1 MPRTFLLP
9 DNIPSSSETSPD
21 HWMRH
26 WRQPGGEIVHGG
38 APAHERA
45 LAQRLQDA
53 GQSRIVAE
61 GRRILDVASLCERR
75 LDLSVAAAVF
85 VVSLSGA
92 DKTAADFDRRAD
104 DLWFAPLAFRAI
116 VALPQELPAPL
127 RAMFVRAAADWRAR
141 VVTLDRA
148 AQPQDGRPWT
158 RGEAL
163 LAEARAAVRA
173 PRRQLPPS
181 LQPIRFEAILP

>member
-1 MPRTFLLP
+1 MTRTFLLP

-38 APAHERA
+38 APARERA
-45 LAQRLQDA
+45 LAQKLHDA

-61 GRRILDVASLCERR
+61 GRCILDVASLCERR
-75 LDLSVAAAVF
+75 LDLSVTAAVF

-92 DKTAADFDRRAD
+92 DETAADFDRRAD
-104 DLWFAPLAFRAI
+104 ELWFAPLAFPAI
-116 VALPQELPAPL
+116 VALPQELPAQL

-148 AQPQDGRPWT
+148 SSPPDGRPWT
-158 RGEAL
+158 KGEAL
-163 LAEARAAVRA
+163 LAEARASVRA
-173 PRRQLPPS
+173 PRRPLPLA
-181 LQPIRFEAILP
+181 LQPNHFEAILP